1 MVRGNGNKDMY
12 TRSYLGDDSATI
24 QLSMTTTLLQ
34 HGMWT
39 VSGLPLLAQAVLSR
53 VLVQLK

>member
-1 MVRGNGNKDMY
+1 MMDGNGNKDMY
-12 TRSYLGDDSATI
+12 AWSYLGDDSATI

-39 VSGLPLLAQAVLSR
+39 VSGLPLLAQALLSR

>member
-1 MVRGNGNKDMY
+1 MMDGNGNKYMY
-12 TRSYLGDDSATI
+12 AWSYLGDDSATI

-34 HGMWT
+34 GGMLT
-39 VSGLPLLAQAVLSR
+39 VSVLPLLTLAVLSL